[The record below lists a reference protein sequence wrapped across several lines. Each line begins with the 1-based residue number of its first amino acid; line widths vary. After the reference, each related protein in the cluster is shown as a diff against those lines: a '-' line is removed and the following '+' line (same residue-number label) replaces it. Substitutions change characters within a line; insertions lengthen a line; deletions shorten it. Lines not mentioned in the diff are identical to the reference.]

1 MNEVYDFFGASFVI
15 NTLKNVKPPVK
26 PVIYIQCLKSF
37 TANTSICPFIT
48 EEINELI
55 FKDGSLM
62 DL

>member
-1 MNEVYDFFGASFVI
+1 MHPF
-15 NTLKNVKPPVK
+15 
-26 PVIYIQCLKSF
+26 
-37 TANTSICPFIT
+37 CPFIT